1 MFYGSLMQE
10 DQDSGQLG
18 LKAKSPRGGGGSE
31 SPLAVLSSLSP
42 GSPWT
47 PHLSPSTPQIFV
59 FLVVVSLLLTLGF
72 AFMVKEFKGKHH
84 YVFALHART
93 EAVES
98 FFIFWGF
105 LILLSVM
112 VPMAMFIL

>member
-1 MFYGSLMQE
+1 M
-10 DQDSGQLG
+10 
-18 LKAKSPRGGGGSE
+18 
-31 SPLAVLSSLSP
+31 SSLSP

-47 PHLSPSTPQIFV
+47 NPRVQLPHLSPSTPQIFI

-72 AFMVKEFKGKHH
+72 AFMVKEFKGKHY